1 MIRRDFGEEIL
12 FFFYTRNKLL
22 RAFRSNFFFA
32 DRINYKKKKVTRNLW
47 YFFLLFSDKFWNI
60 SRNIMAFFFCKMYT
74 FLFNAKRTGYDG
86 SDSTTRIVQYMSLL
100 KNMKIKHVLL
110 LYLRNGESVRINKGH
125 TTSFGKMAKIS
136 KHVLFPDKNPLYM

>member
-1 MIRRDFGEEIL
+1 MI
-12 FFFYTRNKLL
+12 FFSPSFPT
-22 RAFRSNFFFA
+22 NFE
-32 DRINYKKKKVTRNLW
+32 
-47 YFFLLFSDKFWNI
+47 I
-60 SRNIMAFFFCKMYT
+60 SRGILWLFFFCKMYT
-74 FLFNAKRTGYDG
+74 FLFKRTGYDG

>member
-1 MIRRDFGEEIL
+1 MERK
-12 FFFYTRNKLL
+12 FF
-22 RAFRSNFFFA
+22 SFFIHETNCFERFEA
-32 DRINYKKKKVTRNLW
+32 ISFSQIGLIIKKKSNEEFVI
-47 YFFLLFSDKFWNI
+47 FFSPLFRQILKYLAEYYGF
-60 SRNIMAFFFCKMYT
+60 FFFCKMYT

>member
-1 MIRRDFGEEIL
+1 MERKFFSFFIHETNCFERFEAISFSQIGLIIKKKSNEEFVI
-12 FFFYTRNKLL
+12 FFFSSFPT
-22 RAFRSNFFFA
+22 NFE
-32 DRINYKKKKVTRNLW
+32 
-47 YFFLLFSDKFWNI
+47 I
-60 SRNIMAFFFCKMYT
+60 SRGILWLFFCKMYT

-86 SDSTTRIVQYMSLL
+86 SDSTMRIVQYMSLL

-136 KHVLFPDKNPLYM
+136 KHVLFPDKNPL